1 MKFTLPLF
9 ALVMLIAGGCAGK
22 KDPATADLAAPSV
35 TPMMAAPASYAPVAQ
50 PMPIQTAVPDQAPM
64 PASSTINAGIS
75 SGGSYTIKP
84 GDTLWKISA
93 SHYGDGKKWKQI
105 VDANP
110 GLSPSKLRVGQTITL
125 P

>member
-1 MKFTLPLF
+1 MDLSAP
-9 ALVMLIAGGCAGK
+9 
-22 KDPATADLAAPSV
+22 PAVAP
-35 TPMMAAPASYAPVAQ
+35 MAAAPASYSPAPMAA
-50 PMPIQTAVPDQAPM
+50 PIQTAAPDSAMM
-64 PASSTINAGIS
+64 PASSTINAGVS
-75 SGGSYTIKP
+75 AGGGSYTIKP